1 MRWGNCAAVENV
13 DEIRQTVRSLGHKT
27 NVICAEG
34 IRAGNDSLGVHVTVS
49 GRNSRSRLP
58 TAATPSLALW
68 AYFMVGPHIILFHI
82 FVLKSAF
89 ILSKVL

>member
-1 MRWGNCAAVENV
+1 
-13 DEIRQTVRSLGHKT
+13 
-27 NVICAEG
+27 
-34 IRAGNDSLGVHVTVS
+34 VTVS

-68 AYFMVGPHIILFHI
+68 TPLAYFMVGPHIILFHI
-82 FVLKSAF
+82 FVLRSAF